1 MESRIAIIGIIVEDI
16 DASSKVND
24 ILHDYGM
31 YILGRMGIPY
41 HEKGVNIISIAID
54 APQDIINTLAGKL
67 GKVEGISAKT
77 IESVCHRSIPYSLHA
92 LFEGLRMESMLWII
106 CRSVFPIQSREKG
119 NMPIRRLGITMT
131 SHTIMYSFRLSMS

>member
-31 YILGRMGIPY
+31 YILGRIGITY
-41 HEKGVNIISIAID
+41 NEKRVNIISIAID

-77 IESVCHRSIPYSLHA
+77 TYSK
-92 LFEGLRMESMLWII
+92 M
-106 CRSVFPIQSREKG
+106 
-119 NMPIRRLGITMT
+119 
-131 SHTIMYSFRLSMS
+131 

>member
-16 DASSKVND
+16 NASTTVNE
-24 ILHDYGM
+24 ILHDYGT

-41 HEKGVNIISIAID
+41 HEKEVNIISIAID

-77 IESVCHRSIPYSLHA
+77 TYSK
-92 LFEGLRMESMLWII
+92 I
-106 CRSVFPIQSREKG
+106 
-119 NMPIRRLGITMT
+119 
-131 SHTIMYSFRLSMS
+131 

>member
-54 APQDIINTLAGKL
+54 APQNEISSLSGKL
-67 GKVEGISAKT
+67 GMLDGVTAKAVYSKV
-77 IESVCHRSIPYSLHA
+77 
-92 LFEGLRMESMLWII
+92 
-106 CRSVFPIQSREKG
+106 
-119 NMPIRRLGITMT
+119 
-131 SHTIMYSFRLSMS
+131 

>member
-41 HEKGVNIISIAID
+41 HEKGAVSYTHL
-54 APQDIINTLAGKL
+54 TLP
-67 GKVEGISAKT
+67 T
-77 IESVCHRSIPYSLHA
+77 T
-92 LFEGLRMESMLWII
+92 
-106 CRSVFPIQSREKG
+106 SRV
-119 NMPIRRLGITMT
+119 
-131 SHTIMYSFRLSMS
+131 

>member
-54 APQDIINTLAGKL
+54 APQDVISTLSGKI
-67 GKVEGISAKT
+67 G
-77 IESVCHRSIPYSLHA
+77 
-92 LFEGLRMESMLWII
+92 
-106 CRSVFPIQSREKG
+106 
-119 NMPIRRLGITMT
+119 
-131 SHTIMYSFRLSMS
+131 RLSGVSTKTAYSNIITKAGEQHD

>member
-16 DASSKVND
+16 DASATVNE

-67 GKVEGISAKT
+67 GKVEGISFCRLTSRDVVRHPLVQKIVTAYEEYEKKT
-77 IESVCHRSIPYSLHA
+77 VRRKENHDTRS
-92 LFEGLRMESMLWII
+92 G
-106 CRSVFPIQSREKG
+106 
-119 NMPIRRLGITMT
+119 RRV
-131 SHTIMYSFRLSMS
+131 RP

>member
-31 YILGRMGIPY
+31 YILGRMGTPY
-41 HEKGVNIISIAID
+41 HEKGATIISIAID

-77 IESVCHRSIPYSLHA
+77 TYSK
-92 LFEGLRMESMLWII
+92 M
-106 CRSVFPIQSREKG
+106 
-119 NMPIRRLGITMT
+119 
-131 SHTIMYSFRLSMS
+131 

>member
-77 IESVCHRSIPYSLHA
+77 TYSKMWKNSLKNDKK
-92 LFEGLRMESMLWII
+92 LLTYCIQLW
-106 CRSVFPIQSREKG
+106 
-119 NMPIRRLGITMT
+119 
-131 SHTIMYSFRLSMS
+131 